1 MSKYPTYT
9 WQKDTFIKGEW
20 NNYLQSG
27 FSQGLSLYSP
37 EQDVKLFQ
45 KIDYDPINPNK
56 INFDQLNDQ
65 LENRDFYDKGKALVQ
80 GVVDQVNKATDETEK
95 DLKKTFNGVGN
106 FVSNISS
113 DIKLI
118 LGGLF
123 LFFLLQRK

>member
-1 MSKYPTYT
+1 
-9 WQKDTFIKGEW
+9 
-20 NNYLQSG
+20 
-27 FSQGLSLYSP
+27 
-37 EQDVKLFQ
+37 
-45 KIDYDPINPNK
+45 
-56 INFDQLNDQ
+56 LNDQ